1 MSQQILVRDA
11 MSYNSFSLKANL
23 SVEEAAAELLANN
36 LPGAPVIN
44 ERREV
49 IGFAS
54 EHDLLCKLLSSSYHG
69 SSGASVEDVMR
80 KDVLSINPDDSIIEL
95 AQIMS
100 RADKPKVFPVVE
112 GNKLV
117 GTITRGLLLKSLV
130 LNRAAGR

>member
-11 MSYNSFSLKANL
+11 MSYNSVSLRANI
-23 SVEEAAAELLANN
+23 SVEEAAAKLLAHN

-44 ERREV
+44 ERQEV

-54 EHDLLCKLLSSSYHG
+54 EHDLLCKVLSSSYHA
-69 SSGASVEDVMR
+69 SSGANVEDVMR
-80 KDVLSINPDDSIIEL
+80 KDVLSVNPNDSIIEL
-95 AQIMS
+95 AQTM
-100 RADKPKVFPVVE
+100 ANTNKPKVFPVIE

-130 LNRAAGR
+130 TNLAAAR